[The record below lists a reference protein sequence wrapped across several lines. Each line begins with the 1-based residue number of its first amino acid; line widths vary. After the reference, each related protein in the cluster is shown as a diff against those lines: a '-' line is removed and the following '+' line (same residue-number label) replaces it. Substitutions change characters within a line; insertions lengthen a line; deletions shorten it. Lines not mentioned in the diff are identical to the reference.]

1 MPNAL
6 DVAKQ
11 RKLIEDLKRNG
22 ETAEIAEERLNK
34 MLQFIAWRVEAIN
47 KVARRARQRRS
58 GHTIR

>member
-22 ETAEIAEERLNK
+22 QMAEIAEERLNM